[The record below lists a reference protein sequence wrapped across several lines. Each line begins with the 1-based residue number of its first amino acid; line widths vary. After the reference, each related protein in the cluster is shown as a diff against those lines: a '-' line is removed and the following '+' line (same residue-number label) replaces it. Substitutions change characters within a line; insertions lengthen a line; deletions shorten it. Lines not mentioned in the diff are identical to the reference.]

1 MQTVHAFAERLLQRF
16 PLEAGVPPD
25 FKILDE
31 DAASDLKAQAIEQ
44 TLIEATAAPL
54 TPLGK
59 ALDVVVRYAADAQF
73 DRLISNAV
81 DERRWLEAINGQALD
96 KTENAFAAIEGYLRQ
111 SLSVR
116 AAVCRADLHRECAGI
131 LSKDDIREICAILST
146 GTKTDQQH
154 AKTLASAAQQQ
165 DTARC
170 AETLAEYFLVD
181 KGEAK
186 RSSLMTKA
194 VGQARPDLLNRCQQA
209 QQDFFALSQELK
221 ALMLIEASVALY
233 RLAGAVLQRYTDAR
247 SAAGAL
253 DFDDLILKTTS
264 LLSGDRGEAQWV
276 LFKLDGGLDHILVDE
291 AQDTSPEQWQIIS
304 SLVREFFAG
313 SGASDVRRTVF
324 AVGDEKQSIYS
335 FQGAAPK
342 MFAETGERFAALALS
357 VRMPWKPVS
366 LNLSFRTVAPVL
378 AAVDQVFIDA
388 ARTPGL
394 TANGRFIP
402 HVASRL
408 GHAGLVEIWPTEKAD
423 EAEPAD
429 PWTPL
434 SDTSERSPG
443 QSTRRVHCREDRAMD
458 QEWRTPDF
466 GRSAHPRRRHPDPRP
481 QASSVRRADGRCTE
495 AARDCCC
502 GL

>member
-1 MQTVHAFAERLLQRF
+1 MSKRVFDRLAQWVTADDATLRKELGTILGASVSDADVEFARTLFAHAIETPGGLKVQTVHAFAERLLQRF

-73 DRLISNAV
+73 DTLISNAV

-116 AAVCRADLHRECAGI
+116 AAVCCSDIHRECAGV

-186 RSSLMTKA
+186 RSSLMTKSRRA
-194 VGQARPDLLNRCQQA
+194 GATRSAQPVPAGSAGFFSTIARTQGADADRSVGGALQARGCRA
-209 QQDFFALSQELK
+209 
-221 ALMLIEASVALY
+221 
-233 RLAGAVLQRYTDAR
+233 
-247 SAAGAL
+247 
-253 DFDDLILKTTS
+253 
-264 LLSGDRGEAQWV
+264 
-276 LFKLDGGLDHILVDE
+276 
-291 AQDTSPEQWQIIS
+291 
-304 SLVREFFAG
+304 
-313 SGASDVRRTVF
+313 
-324 AVGDEKQSIYS
+324 
-335 FQGAAPK
+335 
-342 MFAETGERFAALALS
+342 
-357 VRMPWKPVS
+357 
-366 LNLSFRTVAPVL
+366 
-378 AAVDQVFIDA
+378 AAVHGCAQRGG
-388 ARTPGL
+388 RT
-394 TANGRFIP
+394 
-402 HVASRL
+402 RL
-408 GHAGLVEIWPTEKAD
+408 
-423 EAEPAD
+423 
-429 PWTPL
+429 
-434 SDTSERSPG
+434 R
-443 QSTRRVHCREDRAMD
+443 
-458 QEWRTPDF
+458 
-466 GRSAHPRRRHPDPRP
+466 
-481 QASSVRRADGRCTE
+481 
-495 AARDCCC
+495 
-502 GL
+502 